1 MPIGRGGTGV
11 TANPSMLVN
20 LASTTT
26 ANIFAASPRPG
37 VTGTLPTSHGGL
49 GSTAYSSEYIK
60 GVGRIDRYG
69 FLRVLR
75 FMTDAV
81 NLSGSWTTV
90 TLTTLPVADRP
101 KNHNVTSTGVADN
114 TGGLGVGLGVQSDG
128 KVTVTGRGG
137 APIGK
142 QQVTGELVWLVI

>member
-20 LASTTT
+20 LASTTA
-26 ANIFAASPRPG
+26 ANIFATSPRPG
-37 VTGTLPTSHGGL
+37 ITGTLGTAHGGL

-90 TLTTLPVADRP
+90 TLTTLPAADRP

-128 KVTVTGRGG
+128 KVTVSGRGG
-137 APIGK
+137 AAIGK
-142 QQVTGELVWLVI
+142 QGITGELVWLVI

>member
-1 MPIGRGGTGV
+1 
-11 TANPSMLVN
+11 MLVN
-20 LASTTT
+20 LASTT
-26 ANIFAASPRPG
+26 AASVFATSPRPG
-37 VTGTLPTSHGGL
+37 ITGTLGTAHGGL

-90 TLTTLPVADRP
+90 TLTTLPAADRP

-114 TGGLGVGLGVQSDG
+114 TGGLGVGLGVGSDG
-128 KVTVTGRGG
+128 KVTVSGRGG

-142 QQVTGELVWLVI
+142 QGITGELVWLVI